1 MLQRWRDLR
10 KEKKK
15 KHVYSQLLA
24 RKNMKT
30 DSEFTFEIIL
40 VRREM
45 LLFGSA
51 KKSKFK
57 RSYGRFS
64 ITGYVI
70 VCIGLRYSL

>member
-1 MLQRWRDLR
+1 
-10 KEKKK
+10 
-15 KHVYSQLLA
+15 
-24 RKNMKT
+24 MKT